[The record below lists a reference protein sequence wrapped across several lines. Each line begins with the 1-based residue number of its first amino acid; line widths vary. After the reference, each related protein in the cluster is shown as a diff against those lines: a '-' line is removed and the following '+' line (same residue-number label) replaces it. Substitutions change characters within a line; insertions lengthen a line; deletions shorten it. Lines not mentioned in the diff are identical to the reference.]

1 MATIKSPK
9 RRGKIPRVSRADTDI
24 RIDLGGGSMVS
35 DDISLSP
42 EQVDRAM
49 EKLFDRVKDS
59 FSKELAYKNNLH
71 QFGA

>member
-1 MATIKSPK
+1 MATIKASK
-9 RRGKIPRVSRADTDI
+9 RRGKNARVSRADADI

-42 EQVDRAM
+42 EQADRAM

-59 FSKELAYKNNLH
+59 FSKDLAYKNLH

>member
-1 MATIKSPK
+1 MATIKASK
-9 RRGKIPRVSRADTDI
+9 RRGKNARVSRADADI

-42 EQVDRAM
+42 EQADRAM
-49 EKLFDRVKDS
+49 ENLFDRVKDS
-59 FSKELAYKNNLH
+59 FSKDLAYKNLH

>member
-1 MATIKSPK
+1 
-9 RRGKIPRVSRADTDI
+9 
-24 RIDLGGGSMVS
+24 MVS

-42 EQVDRAM
+42 EQADRAM

-71 QFGA
+71 QFGS

>member
-1 MATIKSPK
+1 MATIKASK
-9 RRGKIPRVSRADTDI
+9 RRGKKARVSRADADI

-42 EQVDRAM
+42 EQADRAM
-49 EKLFDRVKDS
+49 ENLFDRVKDS
-59 FSKELAYKNNLH
+59 FSKDLAYKNLH

>member
-1 MATIKSPK
+1 MATIKPPR
-9 RRGKIPRVSRADTDI
+9 RRGKNARVSRVDADI
-24 RIDLGGGSMVS
+24 RIDFGGGSMVS

-42 EQVDRAM
+42 EQADRAM

-59 FSKELAYKNNLH
+59 FSKELAHKNLH